1 MEIDRKQFG
10 YDFGS
15 KLNVDKVHLY
25 PVKNGYS
32 DFDKMIDILKLS
44 SVPKSRNIHVYKQII
59 KKAERQKNIKNK
71 LQLLKLNR
79 FDEHIFLASQTNKGI
94 ITKDVIEKYADENI
108 KSEEIRN
115 IFKSYAGKRLSY
127 LAYLNLLNEI
137 PQKDNKILF
146 KRVYISKKEV
156 LKQKQNIEKLDY
168 KYEVTTKFFRYLEE
182 YLKQKQ
188 LTNEKT
194 YKREETVEFIP
205 AKNHK
210 HLLKFA
216 QGGILNFAEVEQHIS
231 TLAKN
236 VQKRELRMK
245 TGMLIKLVKAGYLE
259 DLGGKLYRLTDKA
272 QAFMEGRLNK
282 EDLKDAVKQ
291 AKRLKELQGVKVTK
305 FDITNIVEHAY
316 NNRLYKK
323 TIDELPKKDSI
334 KKRIETLKEAK
345 LITEHDEYYE
355 FTPQFLD
362 RVRVKKQI
370 LLENKIN
377 LRRHSL
383 DCLTAE
389 QKTVLR
395 DLKDFLNI
403 TQEQM
408 LKYIYNGN
416 EKIFRSDINYLIN
429 KKIIQKHHNGIY
441 VLTTQGTTLT
451 AELTGDER
459 IFRSKIL
466 SRPEEM
472 RHDVLIYTAFK
483 ELEKELIS
491 QGKKITA
498 IKNERQL
505 KSEDMITFG
514 KEREQYPDLYIEFAD
529 EKTGD
534 KDFRNIEIDI
544 CYDDLTIKSKLSIN
558 KLIWFTA
565 SKRQKEKVLKK
576 AKYMDVRIID
586 DILNMRRK

>member
-1 MEIDRKQFG
+1 MEFDKKQIG
-10 YDFGS
+10 YDFVS
-15 KLNVDKVHLY
+15 KLDIEKIHLY

-32 DFDKMIDILKLS
+32 DFDKIVDILKLGS
-44 SVPKSRNIHVYKQII
+44 APKSRNIHVYKQIM

-71 LQLLKLNR
+71 LELLKLNR
-79 FDEHIFLASQTNKGI
+79 FDEHIFLASQANKGI
-94 ITKDVIEKYADENI
+94 ITKDAIEKYADENI

-115 IFKSYAGKRLSY
+115 IFKRYMQKRLPY

-137 PQKDNKILF
+137 PQDNNKVKIN
-146 KRVYISKKEV
+146 RVYISKKDI
-156 LKQKQNIEKLDY
+156 LKQNQNIEKIDY
-168 KYEVTTKFFRYLEE
+168 KYEVTTKFLKYLEE

-194 YKREETVEFIP
+194 YKREETVELIP
-205 AKNHK
+205 NKNHK
-210 HLLKFA
+210 HLLKFS
-216 QGGILNFAEVEQHIS
+216 QDGLLNFSDVEQHIS
-231 TLAKN
+231 TLAKS

-259 DLGGKLYRLTDKA
+259 DLGDKLYRLTDKA
-272 QAFMEGRLNK
+272 QAFMDGKLDKNE
-282 EDLKDAVKQ
+282 LKDAVKH

-305 FDITNIVEHAY
+305 FDITNIVGHAF

-323 TIDELPKKDSI
+323 TIQELPKKDSI
-334 KKRIETLKEAK
+334 EKRIETLKEAK
-345 LITEHDEYYE
+345 LLIEQNEYYE

-362 RVRVKKQI
+362 RIKVKKQI
-370 LLENKIN
+370 LHENKLN

-383 DCLTAE
+383 DCLTME

-403 TQEQM
+403 THEQM
-408 LKYIYNGN
+408 LKYVYDGN
-416 EKIFRSDINYLIN
+416 EKIMRSDINYLI
-429 KKIIQKHHNGIY
+429 KKKLIQKHHNDIY
-441 VLTTQGTTLT
+441 VLTTRGTTLT

-472 RHDVLIYTAFK
+472 RHDVLIYSAFK
-483 ELEKELIS
+483 DLEKELIS
-491 QGKKITA
+491 QGKKITV

-505 KSEDMITFG
+505 KSEDMKTLG
-514 KEREQYPDLYIEFAD
+514 KEREQYPDLYIEFVD
-529 EKTGD
+529 EKTGE

-544 CYDDLTIKSKLSIN
+544 CYDDLAIQSKLSIN
-558 KLIWFTA
+558 KLIWFTP
-565 SKRQKEKVLKK
+565 SKKQKEKVLKK

-586 DILNMRRK
+586 DILYMKRK